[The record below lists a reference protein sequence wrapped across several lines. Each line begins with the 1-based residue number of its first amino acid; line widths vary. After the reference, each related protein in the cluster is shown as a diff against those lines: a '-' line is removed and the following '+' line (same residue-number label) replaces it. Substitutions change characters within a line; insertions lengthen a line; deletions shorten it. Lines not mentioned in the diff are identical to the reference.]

1 MERNMTHRYF
11 SVLPLVAVL
20 TASLWAGNVQ
30 ATSAAA
36 DPQSAAV
43 TETHRVPAG
52 EVLSLTVDE
61 GQVIHLPRPAT
72 SVFVANPAIADVQVK
87 SGALLYLLGA
97 AVGQTSFYA
106 VDAQDNIIVS
116 KQIVVGMNL
125 SGLAQGHSSG
135 DG

>member
-1 MERNMTHRYF
+1 MTRQYF
-11 SVLPLVAVL
+11 PVLSLVAVL
-20 TASLWAGNVQ
+20 MASLWGGGAH
-30 ATSAAA
+30 ATSAAMQA
-36 DPQSAAV
+36 DAQPAAV
-43 TETHRVPAG
+43 AESHRVPAG

-125 SGLAQGHSSG
+125 SGLRRASH
-135 DG
+135 